1 MVFQFTILTD
11 SVKKGMVFNMKLYLN
26 FIILNL
32 KSQMQYRVSF
42 FLTTL
47 GQFITAF
54 TAFFG
59 LYFIFSRVNAVDDF
73 TYEQV
78 LLCFAVVM
86 MAFSL
91 GEMFGGGLAVF
102 PRMLSNGEF
111 DRALVR
117 PRNIILQVL
126 MPNMDFTRLGL
137 LVQAMIVLCYAIP
150 ISGIAWTWEKI
161 LTLCLMIF
169 CGSALFFGLFLM
181 RAACS
186 FFTVESLN
194 FMNIFTY
201 GARQFGRYPFSVY
214 GNGVLKFLTFVI
226 PLALVQYY
234 PLLYLLDR
242 VHDTIFILLPVIALL
257 FLIPCYTF
265 FRFGLSRYKSI
276 GS

>member
-1 MVFQFTILTD
+1 
-11 SVKKGMVFNMKLYLN
+11 MKLYLS

-32 KSQMQYRVSF
+32 KSQMQYKVSF
-42 FLTTL
+42 LLTTL

-54 TAFFG
+54 SAFFG
-59 LYFIFSRVNAVDDF
+59 LYFVFSHIKAVDDF
-73 TYEQV
+73 SYVQV

-86 MAFSL
+86 MSFSL
-91 GEMFGGGLAVF
+91 GEMFGGGLAAF
-102 PRMLSNGEF
+102 PRMLGNGEF

-117 PRNIILQVL
+117 PRNIILQIL

-137 LVQAMIVLCYAIP
+137 LVQAAVVLCYAIP
-150 ISGIAWTWEKI
+150 ISGISWTWEKI

-169 CGSALFFGLFLM
+169 CGGALFFGLILM
-181 RAACS
+181 KAACS
-186 FFTVESLN
+186 FFTTESLN
-194 FMNIFTY
+194 FMNIFIY

-214 GNGVLKFLTFVI
+214 GNGILKFLTFVI
-226 PLALVQYY
+226 PLALFQYY

-242 VHDTIFILLPVIALL
+242 EDNMLFIFLPVIALL

-265 FRFGLSRYKSI
+265 FRFGLSRYKST

>member
-1 MVFQFTILTD
+1 
-11 SVKKGMVFNMKLYLN
+11 MKLYLN
-26 FIILNL
+26 LIAVNL
-32 KSQMQYRVSF
+32 KSQMQYKVSF
-42 FLTTL
+42 LLSTV

-59 LYFIFSRVNAVDDF
+59 LYFIFSRINTVDDF
-73 TYEQV
+73 TYQQV

-91 GEMFGGGLAVF
+91 GEMVGGGLAVF
-102 PRMLSNGEF
+102 PRMLGNGEF

-137 LVQAMIVLCYAIP
+137 LIQAILVLCYAIP

-161 LTLCLMIF
+161 LTLSLMIL
-169 CGSALFFGLFLM
+169 CGSALFFALFLIN
-181 RAACS
+181 AACS
-186 FFTVESLN
+186 FFTIEGME

-226 PLALVQYY
+226 PMALFQYY

-242 VHDTIFILLPVIALL
+242 EQSMLFVFLPVIALI
-257 FLIPCYTF
+257 FLIPSYGF
-265 FRFGLSRYKSI
+265 FTFGLSRFKST